1 MNIRKLASV
10 ITAVLI
16 IPLHC
21 FHSVY
26 AETAE
31 QETHT
36 VTFWGFDKA
45 EELASVEVAHGEEI
59 DYSAVDTS
67 TLNTHLNK
75 FTERRF
81 LCWDQMP
88 ETAQE
93 DIEIQALYEEA
104 RIDLVATP
112 GKLTYDTK
120 TGDIDLTG
128 LYVTVT
134 ITSQTAEFDEDGER
148 ICKTNVV
155 DISESCETVP
165 ADLDTAFA
173 ESDTAD
179 VSIYPAG
186 SATAI
191 TTYTISY
198 KETETPVEPDTP
210 DEPVTHSVTFY
221 GFDKEEVICTLELEE
236 GSEIDYSVIDTQLLQ
251 THLDKFTERRFLCW
265 DNTPETVTE
274 DVEIQALYEEAKI
287 KLVSLP
293 TQTVYYDKTG
303 NVNPDGLE
311 VTITITTQTAEFDEN
326 GDRISE
332 INVVDITQSC
342 KISPENLDTAFAES
356 DIAEISIYPAGSVTA
371 LANYSIS
378 FISGLGD
385 VNLDGSVS
393 PVDASLVLSHY
404 ADVNTGVSDS
414 ESLLLPE
421 QCENA
426 DINKDGSITT
436 VDAAKILSYYAESA
450 TSGNASWN

>member
-16 IPLHC
+16 VPFHC
-21 FHSVY
+21 FNSVY
-26 AETAE
+26 AESAE

-36 VTFWGFDKA
+36 VTFWSFDKS
-45 EELASVEVAHGEEI
+45 EELASFEIEHGEAI

-67 TLNTHLNK
+67 ALNTHLDK
-75 FTERRF
+75 VTERRF

-88 ETAQE
+88 ETAEE
-93 DIEIQALYEEA
+93 DLDIHALYEEA
-104 RIDLVATP
+104 RIDLVSLP
-112 GKLTYDTK
+112 NLLSYDTK
-120 TGDIDLTG
+120 TGPIDLTG
-128 LYVTVT
+128 LSVTVT
-134 ITSQTAEFDEDGER
+134 ITSQTAEFDDDGQR

-155 DISESCETVP
+155 DVSESCETVP

-198 KETETPVEPDTP
+198 KDTETPVEPDP
-210 DEPVTHSVTFY
+210 DKHSVTFY

-236 GSEIDYSVIDTQLLQ
+236 GELIDYSAIDTELLH

-265 DNTPETVTE
+265 DSTPESVTE
-274 DVEIQALYEEAKI
+274 DIEIQALYEEAKI
-287 KLVSLP
+287 ELVSLP
-293 TQTVYYDKTG
+293 SKTVYYDKTG
-303 NVNPDGLE
+303 NINLDGLK
-311 VTITITTQTAEFDEN
+311 VTITIKTQTNVFDEN
-326 GDRISE
+326 DERISE

-342 KISPENLDTAFAES
+342 KTLPENLETAFSESDTAV
-356 DIAEISIYPAGSVTA
+356 ISIYPAGSSTA
-371 LANYSIS
+371 LDNYSIS
-378 FISGLGD
+378 YVSGLGD

-404 ADVNTGVSDS
+404 ADVNTGAEDS
-414 ESLLLPE
+414 ESLLKPE
-421 QCENA
+421 QCDNA
-426 DINKDGSITT
+426 DTNKDGSITT
-436 VDAAKILSYYAESA
+436 VDAAKILSYYADSA
-450 TSGNASWN
+450 TSGNASWS